1 MAKTYKCID
10 EKGRT
15 SYSQTLCA
23 TGAEEYE
30 LALDRHGQ
38 ADAEVCADVRQ
49 FAVKVGKS
57 MRRDSHSSEV
67 IARYDG
73 LETIAK
79 PALGIITYVY
89 SFRANVL
96 IPVDKVAS
104 LSVVKCNNGGF
115 GQVRYADIPGAVDPN
130 SVESMQ
136 ARMEEI
142 QCRNSEA
149 SMAAEGS
156 DSDWQGVSVSKTS
169 GSPEGSVSS
178 DVVQPNMNSC
188 LQYER
193 RLKSIQS
200 SMRAGYSPEEGER
213 LRAERRKYQALLHDL
228 CKTNESHI
236 HVHGIGK
243 CSVFSQ
249 RNLF

>member
-15 SYSQTLCA
+15 SYSQTPCA
-23 TGAEEYE
+23 TGAEENE
-30 LALDRHGQ
+30 LTLDRHGQ
-38 ADAEVCADVRQ
+38 ADAEVCAEVRQ

-57 MRRDSHSSEV
+57 MRRGNHSSEV
-67 IARYDG
+67 IAQHGG

-79 PALGIITYVY
+79 PALGIINYVY

-96 IPVDKVAS
+96 ISVDKVAS

-130 SVESMQ
+130 SVESMR

-142 QCRNSEA
+142 QRRNSEA
-149 SMAAEGS
+149 SMAAEGR
-156 DSDWQGVSVSKTS
+156 DSDWQGALVTKTN
-169 GSPEGSVSS
+169 GSPERPVSS
-178 DVVQPNMNSC
+178 DAIQPNMNSC
-188 LQYER
+188 RQYEQ

-200 SMRAGYSPEEGER
+200 SMRAGYGSEEGER
-213 LRAERRKYQALLHDL
+213 LRAERRKYQALLRDS
-228 CKTNESHI
+228 CKTN
-236 HVHGIGK
+236 
-243 CSVFSQ
+243 
-249 RNLF
+249 